1 MLINY
6 AHIKKYDDFQEIF
19 DANILIT
26 GNPARQ
32 KEEICENMW
41 KVGFDK
47 KLIKKLTMQDLQ
59 QFIEKLVQVRIEQ
72 LKRQMN
78 YTPVTFYVWI
88 DEMSQHLCFDF
99 LSGKDIV
106 LPPEGRF
113 NILSSVDQILAS
125 FLAEVQRVATH
136 GNLQDFRVINPGD
149 PGWDDD
155 DFWGE
160 KIQQQYI
167 QDIYITTL
175 EPQ

>member
-6 AHIKKYDDFQEIF
+6 AHIKEYDDFEEIF

-26 GNPARQ
+26 GNPARH

-47 KLIKKLTMQDLQ
+47 KFIKKLTLQDLK
-59 QFIEKLVQVRIEQ
+59 QFIAKLVQTRVQQ

-78 YTPVTFYVWI
+78 DTPVNFYVWF
-88 DEMSQHLCFDF
+88 DEMSLHLCIDF
-99 LSGKDIV
+99 LSGKEIML
-106 LPPEGRF
+106 LPGGRY
-113 NILSSVDQILAS
+113 NILSSVDPILVS
-125 FLAEVQRVATH
+125 FLAEIHRVTVH

-155 DFWGE
+155 DEPEW
-160 KIQQQYI
+160 I
-167 QDIYITTL
+167 QDVYVTTL
-175 EPQ
+175 